1 MGRGQAVRQWV
12 LVLLL
17 GGSNP
22 SVPDHFHQK
31 RKILLY
37 LNLKLN
43 EKMFCNILNTMFFN
57 MNSKDDS
64 YNPPFFFSDE

>member
-22 SVPDHFHQK
+22 SVPDYFHQK

-43 EKMFCNILNTMFFN
+43 EKMFFNIFNTMFFN
-57 MNSKDDS
+57 MNSKYDS
-64 YNPPFFFSDE
+64 YNPLFFSDK